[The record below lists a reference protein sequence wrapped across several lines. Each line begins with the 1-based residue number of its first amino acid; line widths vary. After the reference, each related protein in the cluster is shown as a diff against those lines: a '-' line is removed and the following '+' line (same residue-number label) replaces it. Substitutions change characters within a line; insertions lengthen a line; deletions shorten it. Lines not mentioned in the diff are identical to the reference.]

1 MIPMSSSA
9 GSAMSYGS
17 TGMNAAIHLHGL
29 QKQFGATEVLR
40 GIDLQ
45 VPEGAIYALMG
56 TNGAGKTTM
65 IKVLMN
71 ILQKTGGDAR
81 VFGMPSSELAG
92 KGFERIAY
100 VSENQELPEGM
111 TVGGMLDYMRPFYPL
126 WDRALERQLV
136 QQFNLPL
143 DRKLKHLSRGM
154 QMKAA
159 FASSLAY
166 RPKLIVLDEPFSGLD
181 PLVRDELIEGLLER
195 APETTIFLSSHDL
208 AEIESFASH
217 VGFLE
222 DGRMLFS
229 DEMAVLSERFREVT
243 VTLAAPAPLPE
254 RLPAAW
260 LLVETVDCV
269 VRFVASDYRAGETE
283 REAAEVFVGARAVEG
298 EAMPLRR
305 IFLAIAK
312 SARSANAASGNG
324 VQAPG
329 FGEGRER

>member
-1 MIPMSSSA
+1 MN
-9 GSAMSYGS
+9 S
-17 TGMNAAIHLHGL
+17 TIQTHGL
-29 QKQFGATEVLR
+29 VKRYGRTEVLR
-40 GIDLQ
+40 GIDLE

-71 ILQKTGGDAR
+71 IVRATSGEAR
-81 VFGMPSSELAG
+81 VLGIPSNELVG
-92 KGFERIAY
+92 KGFNRIAY
-100 VSENQELPEGM
+100 VSENQEMSDGM

-126 WDRALERQLV
+126 WDCALERQLV
-136 QQFNLPL
+136 QQFDLPL

-154 QMKAA
+154 KMKAA

-195 APETTIFLSSHDL
+195 APETTILLSSHDL

-222 DGRMLFS
+222 NGRLLFS
-229 DEMAVLSERFREVT
+229 DEMSVLSDRFREVT
-243 VTLAAPAPLPE
+243 VTLDAPAPLPTN
-254 RLPAAW
+254 LPRTW
-260 LLVETVDCV
+260 LLPETTDCV
-269 VRFVASDYRAGETE
+269 ARFIASEYRGEETH
-283 REAAEVFVGARAVEG
+283 REIAAIFPGARDVEA
-298 EAMPLRR
+298 EAMSLRS

-312 SARSANAASGNG
+312 SARAGSTARNNE
-324 VQAPG
+324 VQTTA
-329 FGEGRER
+329 FDRSSQA